1 MRLCGKEHIGSTSTC
16 CSSLDKK
23 IYLTLKWCYAL
34 CSRCSAVC
42 LPRDPGAGL
51 RPKGQP
57 VYSYE
62 VHLCFSFDFQELSN
76 EHSSQI
82 TVREPE
88 ETLEHL
94 DFIVCPE
101 TSCSSVDGSSQGNND
116 GEVKCAKTQVN
127 ITC

>member
-1 MRLCGKEHIGSTSTC
+1 M
-16 CSSLDKK
+16 
-23 IYLTLKWCYAL
+23 
-34 CSRCSAVC
+34 
-42 LPRDPGAGL
+42 
-51 RPKGQP
+51 
-57 VYSYE
+57 YSYE

-101 TSCSSVDGSSQGNND
+101 TSCSGVDESSQGNND
-116 GEVKCAKTQVN
+116 DEVKGGVSQVCEK
-127 ITC
+127 ILYKFL